1 MLNFS
6 RRPRAKVAIP
16 LTSLID
22 IVFLLLIYFLLTSN
36 FVTQQTIDV
45 QLPKVEMEAPAI
57 EQLVVIT
64 VDRQGNFY
72 FADTLVDERELAS
85 RVRLGLAAAVRPEV
99 VIKADRDVSYDRV
112 VAAMDI
118 AKRNGASLLHLA
130 IERK

>member
-6 RRPRAKVAIP
+6 RRPRTKIAIP

-36 FVTQQTIDV
+36 FISQQTIDV
-45 QLPKVEMEAPAI
+45 QLPKAEMQTLAI

-64 VDRQGNFY
+64 VDKQGNFY
-72 FADTLVDERELAS
+72 VADIMVEEWQLANQIQ
-85 RVRLGLAAAVRPEV
+85 RALAAAIRPEV
-99 VIKADRDVSYDRV
+99 VIKADREVSYERV
-112 VAAMDI
+112 IVAMDI
-118 AKRNGASLLHLA
+118 AKKNGASVLHLA